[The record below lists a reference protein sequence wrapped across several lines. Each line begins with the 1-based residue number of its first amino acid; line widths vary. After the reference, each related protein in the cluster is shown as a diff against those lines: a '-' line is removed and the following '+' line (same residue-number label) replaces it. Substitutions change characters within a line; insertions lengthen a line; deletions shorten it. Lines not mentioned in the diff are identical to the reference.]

1 MFTIKQTNQQVR
13 NKKSLV
19 MDLGN
24 TQMKQLLLLLPIK
37 KVEKRKKRERGQE
50 RETRK
55 KRRNKKDR
63 KKTCIAEVVMSSVF
77 LL

>member
-24 TQMKQLLLLLPIK
+24 PQMKQLLLLLPIK
-37 KVEKRKKRERGQE
+37 KVEKRKKRERTRE
-50 RETRK
+50 RDEKEK
-55 KRRNKKDR
+55 KK
-63 KKTCIAEVVMSSVF
+63 
-77 LL
+77 